1 MVYCV
6 KYRFHPLYS
15 RLKTKSILN
24 YKLFIIINGCCSQE
38 MENEDDEDVLET
50 EVSDLDI
57 SQLKPTNE
65 ETKPDFD
72 SGRQLMEWLRMKL
85 DYLEVH
91 VQP

>member
-1 MVYCV
+1 M
-6 KYRFHPLYS
+6 
-15 RLKTKSILN
+15 
-24 YKLFIIINGCCSQE
+24 NGCCSQE

-57 SQLKPTNE
+57 SQLKPTKE

>member
-6 KYRFHPLYS
+6 KNRFHPLYS
-15 RLKTKSILN
+15 HLKTKSILN

-50 EVSDLDI
+50 QVSDLDI
-57 SQLKPTNE
+57 SELKPTNE

>member
-1 MVYCV
+1 
-6 KYRFHPLYS
+6 
-15 RLKTKSILN
+15 
-24 YKLFIIINGCCSQE
+24 

-72 SGRQLMEWLRMKL
+72 SGRQLMEWLKMKL

-91 VQP
+91 VQPWKTLLYDIAYITEF

>member
-1 MVYCV
+1 
-6 KYRFHPLYS
+6 
-15 RLKTKSILN
+15 
-24 YKLFIIINGCCSQE
+24 

-57 SQLKPTNE
+57 SQLKTTNE

-85 DYLEVH
+85 EYLEVYFKNMYKTAA
-91 VQP
+91 VLWVLVNLKLFVDACMYKILVKFLLK